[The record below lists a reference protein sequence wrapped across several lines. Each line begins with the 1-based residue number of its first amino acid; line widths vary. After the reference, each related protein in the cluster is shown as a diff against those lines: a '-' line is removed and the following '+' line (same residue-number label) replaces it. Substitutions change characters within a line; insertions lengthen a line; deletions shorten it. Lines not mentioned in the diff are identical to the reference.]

1 MFPNDF
7 EYDAPTTVA
16 NALAALAR
24 GGADARPLAGG
35 QSLLPLMKL
44 RLAQPPALV
53 DLGRISAL
61 NYIREQGDQ
70 LHIGATTTH
79 YQVTSSAVVQ
89 RRCPVLSEAAGLIGD
104 PMVRNRGTIGGS
116 LAHADPG
123 ADLPAVML
131 ALDAELVCTSTTG
144 TRTVRA
150 GDFFVDLFTTALR
163 QGELLTEIRVPV
175 TAAGTG
181 AAYVKF
187 PHPATRFALTGV
199 ATRVTVANGAIQRAA
214 VALTGATGR
223 ALRLTAVEQALTGRP
238 ANDAT
243 VNEAAAKAA
252 AGWEPLGDF
261 HASEEY
267 RQHLAQVGAARAL
280 KIAIARATG

>member
-1 MFPNDF
+1 MFSSDF

-16 NALAALAR
+16 TALAALAR
-24 GGADARPLAGG
+24 GGAEARPLAGG

-53 DLGRISAL
+53 DLGRISEL

-70 LHIGATTTH
+70 IQIGATTTH
-79 YQVTSSAVVQ
+79 YQVASSALLQ
-89 RRCPVLSEAAGLIGD
+89 RRCPVLAQAAGLIGD

-131 ALDAELVCTSTTG
+131 ALDAELVCTSSAG
-144 TRTVRA
+144 ARTVRA
-150 GDFFVDLFTTALR
+150 GDFFVDLYTTALR
-163 QGELLTEIRVPV
+163 QGELLTEIRVPA
-175 TAAGTG
+175 TPSGSG
-181 AAYVKF
+181 AAYEKF
-187 PHPATRFALTGV
+187 PHPASRFALTGV
-199 ATRVTVANGAIQRAA
+199 AARVTVASGAIRSAA
-214 VALTGATGR
+214 VALTGASSK

-243 VNEAAAKAA
+243 VNQAAAKAGE
-252 AGWEPLGDF
+252 GWDPLGDI

-280 KIAIARATG
+280 KATIASAMG

>member
-1 MFPNDF
+1 MFSSDF

-16 NALAALAR
+16 TALAALAR
-24 GGADARPLAGG
+24 GGAEARPLAGG

-53 DLGRISAL
+53 DLGRISEL

-70 LHIGATTTH
+70 IQIGATTTH
-79 YQVTSSAVVQ
+79 YQVASSALLQ
-89 RRCPVLSEAAGLIGD
+89 RRCPVLAQAAGLIGD

-131 ALDAELVCTSTTG
+131 ALDAELVCTSSAG
-144 TRTVRA
+144 ARTVRA
-150 GDFFVDLFTTALR
+150 GDFFVDLYTTALR
-163 QGELLTEIRVPV
+163 QGELLTEIRVPA
-175 TAAGTG
+175 TPSGSG
-181 AAYVKF
+181 AAYEKF
-187 PHPATRFALTGV
+187 PHPASRFALTGV
-199 ATRVTVANGAIQRAA
+199 AARVTVANGAIRSAA
-214 VALTGATGR
+214 VALTGASSK

-243 VNEAAAKAA
+243 VNQAAAKAGE
-252 AGWEPLGDF
+252 GWDPLGDI

-280 KIAIARATG
+280 KAAIASAMG

>member
-1 MFPNDF
+1 MFSSDF

-16 NALAALAR
+16 TALAALAR
-24 GGADARPLAGG
+24 GGAEARPLAGG

-53 DLGRISAL
+53 DLGRISEL

-70 LHIGATTTH
+70 IQIGATTTH
-79 YQVTSSAVVQ
+79 YQVASSALLQ
-89 RRCPVLSEAAGLIGD
+89 RRCPVLAQAAGLIGD

-131 ALDAELVCTSTTG
+131 ALDAELVCTSSAG
-144 TRTVRA
+144 ARTVRA
-150 GDFFVDLFTTALR
+150 GDFFVDLYTTALR
-163 QGELLTEIRVPV
+163 QGELLTEIRVPA
-175 TAAGTG
+175 TPSGSG
-181 AAYVKF
+181 AAYEKF
-187 PHPATRFALTGV
+187 PHPASRFALTGV
-199 ATRVTVANGAIQRAA
+199 AARVTVANGAIRSAA
-214 VALTGATGR
+214 VALTGASSK

-243 VNEAAAKAA
+243 VNQAAAKAGE
-252 AGWEPLGDF
+252 GWDPLGDI
-261 HASEEY
+261 HASGEY

-280 KIAIARATG
+280 KAAIASAMG